1 MQRVGPAWLCVL
13 TGAAGPLGAA
23 PGRGLAGVR
32 LAGGF
37 SAGLTG
43 SWASA
48 TFPSMG
54 GSSGACAGSHR
65 TGLRRRSRR
74 PVGRQGV
81 PDAPCERLVTT
92 ERVGRVWLREA
103 CRWPSDEQTTCRPRR
118 PAAGKGQRAEALA
131 ALPVRPS

>member
-1 MQRVGPAWLCVL
+1 MGPSPAASTSGGSSLPATEGSRTFQGRSLMQRVGPAWLCVP

-54 GSSGACAGSHR
+54 RSSGACVGSHR
-65 TGLRRRSRR
+65 TGLRRRSCR
-74 PVGRQGV
+74 PVCRQGV
-81 PDAPCERLVTT
+81 PDALCERHN
-92 ERVGRVWLREA
+92 
-103 CRWPSDEQTTCRPRR
+103 
-118 PAAGKGQRAEALA
+118 RARGASVVASGLQVA
-131 ALPVRPS
+131 FR